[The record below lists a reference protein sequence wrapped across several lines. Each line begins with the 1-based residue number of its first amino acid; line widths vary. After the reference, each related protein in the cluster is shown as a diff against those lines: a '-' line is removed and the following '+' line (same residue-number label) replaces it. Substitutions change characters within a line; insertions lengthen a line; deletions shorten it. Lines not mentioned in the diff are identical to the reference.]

1 VTALAARLQRLD
13 GRLVF
18 AVTAVA
24 IFLVSW
30 ALVHRG
36 FYHAGELVD
45 TPVYQHYG
53 DRIMSGEV
61 PYRDFD
67 LEYPPGALPM
77 FALPSLGAGRDYV
90 TLFELLMATL
100 GVVTVALVAWVR
112 PAAAL
117 YVAIAPLLVGSL
129 ILSRFDLWPAAL
141 MTGALVALLKDRHG
155 LGWGLL
161 GAAVSA
167 KLYPLVIVPLALVWT
182 ARRAR
187 LRDALWG
194 VLVFA
199 IVVVPFA
206 VIAPGGVWHSVHVQ
220 LARPLQI
227 ESLGAAA
234 LMTFGNPPTVSS
246 FGSQNISGHGWIAPL
261 SLVVQVAVLVALWVA
276 FARRPHDLVRYSA
289 ACVVTFIAFGKVL
302 SPQFLIWLIPLV
314 PLVRGRRGLA
324 ATGLLT
330 LALVLTQL
338 WFPMRYWDYVDYG
351 QLAGVVL
358 VRDLALVGLVGVLAF
373 ER

>member
-1 VTALAARLQRLD
+1 VAA
-13 GRLVF
+13 
-18 AVTAVA
+18 TAVA
-24 IFLVSW
+24 TFLVSW

-36 FYHAGELVD
+36 FFHAGQLVD
-45 TPVYQHYG
+45 TPVYQNYG
-53 DRIMSGEV
+53 DRILNGEV
-61 PYRDFD
+61 PYRDFE

-77 FALPSLGAGRDYV
+77 FALPSLGPSSEYV
-90 TLFELLMATL
+90 TLFEWLMATL
-100 GVVTVALVAWVR
+100 GVVTVAIVAWVR
-112 PAAAL
+112 PAAAM

-141 MTGALVALLKDRHG
+141 TTGALVALLNDRHR

-194 VLVFA
+194 LLVLA

-206 VIAPGGVWHSVHVQ
+206 VIAPEGLWHSVHVQ
-220 LARPLQI
+220 AARPLQI

-234 LMTFGNPPTVSS
+234 LMTFGNPNTVTS
-246 FGSQNISGHGWIAPL
+246 FGSQNISGYGWIAPL
-261 SLVVQVAVLVALWVA
+261 SVGLQVTLLVALWVA

-302 SPQFLIWLIPLV
+302 SPQFLIWLVPLV

-338 WFPMRYWDYVDYG
+338 WFPTRYFDYVDWG
-351 QLAGVVL
+351 DLAGVVL
-358 VRDLALVGLVGVLAF
+358 ARDLALVALVGVLAL